1 MATYSSNNSIR
12 LIHGGKEFFDLLEKL
27 VDSSR
32 HSIHLHTYIFEPDET
47 GTRIAKAL
55 TKAAERKVKIYL
67 LVDGFASKNLSDDF
81 IQQFKKAGIRF
92 RFFEPLFKSKS
103 LYFGRRLHHK
113 VFVSDGIHSLVG
125 GINIADHYN
134 DVGQEKAWL
143 DFALYV
149 CGEVSEQLHKLS
161 CKVWRK
167 KYLTYTN
174 PAVDHMQKP
183 CLEDVMQNCAVRIRR
198 NDWVRRRNEIEKTY
212 LEIFR
217 TSRHTITIVCSYFLP
232 GMKFRRALKKAT
244 ERGVTIKVLL
254 AGKSDVRIAKYAERY
269 LYRWLLRNKVKIY
282 EYQPRVLHAKLAMA
296 DDHLFTIGS
305 FNVNNISALASI
317 ELNLDVKNTEFCHLV
332 QKELA
337 RIMEK
342 DCKEIESTSSDLK
355 LFSIR
360 QFFQWGA
367 FQLIRFILTMTT
379 FYFRQKE

>member
-1 MATYSSNNSIR
+1 MATFSPHNSIR
-12 LIHGGKEFFDLLEKL
+12 LVHGGKEFFDLLIKL
-27 VDSSR
+27 IDSAK
-32 HSIHLHTYIFEPDET
+32 HSIHLHTYIFEPDVT
-47 GTRIAKAL
+47 GTKIAKAL
-55 TKAAERKVKIYL
+55 KSAAERKVKVYL
-67 LVDGFASKNLSDDF
+67 LVDGYASKNLNDEF
-81 IQQFKKAGIRF
+81 IQEFKQAGIRF

-134 DVGQEKAWL
+134 DVGLEKAWL

-149 CGEVSEQLHKLS
+149 CGDISVQLHKLS
-161 CKVWRK
+161 CRVWRK
-167 KYLTYTN
+167 KYLTYSN
-174 PAVDHMQKP
+174 PVVDMKQRP
-183 CLEDVMQNCAVRIRR
+183 CLTDVMENCAVRVRR
-198 NDWVRRRNEIEKTY
+198 NDWVRRKIEIERTY

-217 TSRHTITIVCSYFLP
+217 TAKKEITIVCSYFLP
-232 GMKFRRALKKAT
+232 GMKFRRALKKASD
-244 ERGVTIKVLL
+244 RGVIIKVML
-254 AGKSDVRIAKYAERY
+254 AGKSDVNIAKYAERY
-269 LYRWLLRNKVKIY
+269 LYRWLLRNKVKVY
-282 EYQPRVLHAKLAMA
+282 EYQPRVLHAKLAMS

-337 RIMEK
+337 GIMEK

-360 QFFQWGA
+360 QFFQWSA
-367 FQLIRFILTMTT
+367 FQLIRFMLTMTT